1 MSREVPFELGPIRP
15 VAEGRSL
22 LIRTT
27 RGCPWNKCEF
37 CTSYH
42 GYAFSIRTVAEILQ
56 DIRSAAEYYEGYPF
70 ESCFLQDGDSMLMK
84 TADLLEV
91 LKHLKEHFPNL
102 KRITSYGRAA
112 TLARKSP
119 EELKQICEAGIN
131 RVYCGMET
139 GSDTILKMVNKGTT
153 AADLVKSG
161 KNAKAA
167 GMEVSEF
174 IILGLGGRELSR
186 ENALETARVLNE
198 INPDF
203 IRVRTIRV
211 KPNTGMDRLRLS
223 GSYTLQSEEEMI
235 EEQKLL
241 IENLDGVTSYVSN
254 DHAMNLLFEV
264 EGRLPEDREKLLAT
278 LNRYLQ
284 LPPEDKLAFNIGA
297 RLGYIR
303 KLDGLKDPERKA
315 RALAT
320 AADYEKR
327 YPGRMSEVENQL
339 RIMNS

>member
-42 GYAFSIRTVAEILQ
+42 GYAFSIRTVDEIVQ
-56 DIRSAAEYYEGYPF
+56 DIKAAADYYEGYAF

-91 LKHLKEHFPNL
+91 LKHLRECFPHL

-112 TLARKSP
+112 TLARKSLA
-119 EELKQICEAGIN
+119 ELTQICEAGIN

-139 GSDTILKMVNKGTT
+139 GSDNILKMVNKGTT
-153 AADLVKSG
+153 AADIAKAG
-161 KNAKAA
+161 INAKDA

-203 IRVRTIRV
+203 IRIRTIRV
-211 KPNTGMDRLRLS
+211 KPETGMDRLRLS
-223 GSYTLQSEEEMI
+223 GAYTLQSEDEMI
-235 EEQKLL
+235 EEQRLL
-241 IENLDGVTSYVSN
+241 IENLSGVTSYVSN
-254 DHAMNLLFEV
+254 DHSMNLLFEV
-264 EGRLPEDREKLLAT
+264 EGRLPEDKEKLLAT
-278 LNRYLQ
+278 LDRYLA
-284 LPPEDKLAFNIGA
+284 LSPADKLAFNIGA
-297 RLGYIR
+297 RMGYFR
-303 KLDGLKDPERKA
+303 KLDGLQNPSQKA
-315 RALAT
+315 KAMAA
-320 AADYEKR
+320 AADFEAK
-327 YPGRMSEVENQL
+327 YPGKMNEVSNQL